1 MKKSL
6 FTGLLCL
13 TLSFSVQAKTFKIAT
28 VAPDG
33 TTWMEALKDGAK
45 EIKSRTEGRVK
56 FRFYPGGIMGNDKA
70 ILRKMRIGQLHGG
83 AITGGGL
90 AAIYPDSQ
98 VYNLPLAFND
108 YEEVDYIR
116 TKMDQQLID
125 GLKEKGYVSFGIS
138 EGGFAYVM
146 SNSSVAGP
154 KDLKGHKVWS
164 PEGDDISRT
173 AFESVG
179 VSPIPLPL
187 TDVLTGLQTGLI
199 DTIASST
206 MGAVALQWHTKV
218 KYVTNTPLMYL
229 YGTMILKRK
238 DFERLKPADQ
248 AIVQEV
254 MGKAFAKLDTLNRED
269 NKKAAEALK
278 QQGITFI
285 TPTANE
291 QHEWHQTVNKAI
303 EKLLDKGVVSK
314 TMAEDF
320 YKHRETY
327 RNGL

>member
-1 MKKSL
+1 MKRSL
-6 FTGLLCL
+6 FAGLLCL

-33 TTWMEALKDGAK
+33 TTWMDELKSGAQ
-45 EIKSRTEGRVK
+45 EIKERTNGRVK

-70 ILRKMRIGQLHGG
+70 VLRKMRIGQLHGG

-98 VYNLPLAFND
+98 VYNLPLAFHD
-108 YEEVDYIR
+108 YNEVDYVR
-116 TKMDQQLID
+116 SKMDQKLIS
-125 GLKEKGYVSFGIS
+125 GLKEKGYISFGIS

-146 SNSSVAGP
+146 SNTAIAGP
-154 KDLKGHKVWS
+154 KDMQGHKVWS

-173 AFESVG
+173 AFESVN

-218 KYVTNTPLMYL
+218 KYVTHTPLMYL

-238 DFERLKPADQ
+238 DFEKLKPEDQ

-254 MGKAFAKLDTLNRED
+254 MGQAFANLDKLNRED
-269 NKKAAEALK
+269 NEKAGDALK
-278 QQGITFI
+278 QQGINYI
-285 TPTANE
+285 TPTEDE
-291 QHEWHQTVNKAI
+291 QSEWHQTVNSAI
-303 EKLLDKGVVSK
+303 EKLLGNGAVSK
-314 TMAEDF
+314 TMANDF
-320 YKHRETY
+320 YKHRDEY